1 MGNGFRRIALAQGL
15 LPPMKTQEVSPAWT
29 DAVLS
34 ALLQID
40 DSGTPS
46 QSAAGQMT
54 LPDPALTAHLTAAG
68 ANGLVAHEQI

>member
-15 LPPMKTQEVSPAWT
+15 LPPVSTPEASPAWT

-40 DSGTPS
+40 DADA
-46 QSAAGQMT
+46 SATGAMS
-54 LPDPALTAHLTAAG
+54 LPDPALTPHATASAS
-68 ANGLVAHEQI
+68 NGLMGREPI